1 MIKTRILL
9 VLLVP
14 LLWSCATAETRPA
27 VDASAYLFDLDVAVS
42 PELADFDPDVAK
54 GGGSGAL
61 RGAGMGAG
69 GCIMVGLEAD
79 ATSGGSTF
87 LLGTAL
93 GVVLSP
99 ACALV
104 GSVVGGG
111 MAETKEDV
119 AARIAALNDMA
130 LELDYPS
137 DLARLLAEDLKSGPI
152 YQIAQSPDDRHESSF
167 SLERSLD
174 HSNNDTGDTGDTAV
188 ATKATPARP
197 VDHEDTLP
205 AVVTRPTEP
214 NASMRL
220 NITGYGLP
228 GGGIDPKMPLQLSAT
243 LCVTQYA
250 TGEALVSRRLTV
262 ASKSMRLEDWA
273 ALGPDGLEA
282 ETQSLVHRLS
292 AATQA
297 AMGAQVKLDYKTSC
311 DQKTLFGR
319 LVLPAS

>member
-1 MIKTRILL
+1 MKTRILL

-69 GCIMVGLEAD
+69 GCIMFGLEAD

-137 DLARLLAEDLKSGPI
+137 DLARLLAEELKSGSTYHI
-152 YQIAQSPDDRHESSF
+152 DQSSDDRQKVPVTPEP
-167 SLERSLD
+167 SLD
-174 HSNNDTGDTGDTAV
+174 HSASGTIAET
-188 ATKATPARP
+188 RP
-197 VDHEDTLP
+197 VLAPGTNYEDTLP
-205 AVVTRPTEP
+205 AVVVRPTEP
-214 NASMRL
+214 NAKVQL
-220 NITGYGLP
+220 NITGYGLT
-228 GGGIDPKMPLQLSAT
+228 GGGIDPKLPLQLTAT

>member
-1 MIKTRILL
+1 MKTRILL

-14 LLWSCATAETRPA
+14 LLWSCASFETRPA
-27 VDASAYLFDLDVAVS
+27 VDASAYLLDLDVAVD

-69 GCIMVGLEAD
+69 GCIMFGLEAD

-87 LLGTAL
+87 LLGTAI

-104 GSVVGGG
+104 GGVVGGG

-119 AARIAALNDMA
+119 AARITALNDMA
-130 LELDYPS
+130 TELDFPS
-137 DLARLLAEDLKSGPI
+137 DLARLVADDLKSGSI
-152 YQIAQSPDDRHESSF
+152 YHIAQPPDDRHET
-167 SLERSLD
+167 SLGLEQSPGLL
-174 HSNNDTGDTGDTAV
+174 NNQTDDTAV
-188 ATKATPARP
+188 ETTAIPASP
-197 VDHEDTLP
+197 VDHEATLP
-205 AVVTRPTEP
+205 ALVIRPSEP
-214 NASMRL
+214 NAGVRL
-220 NITGYGLP
+220 NITGYGLT
-228 GGGIDPKMPLQLSAT
+228 GSGIDPKMPLQLSAT

-250 TGEALVSRRLTV
+250 TGEALISRSLVV
-262 ASKSMRLEDWA
+262 ASKPMRLEDWA
-273 ALGPDGLEA
+273 ALGPEGLEA

-297 AMGAQVKLDYKTSC
+297 AMGTQVKLDYKTSC
-311 DQKTLFGR
+311 DQKSLFGR

>member
-1 MIKTRILL
+1 MKTRILL

-42 PELADFDPDVAK
+42 PELVDFDPDVAK

-61 RGAGMGAG
+61 RGAGMGFG

-104 GSVVGGG
+104 GSVIGGG

-137 DLARLLAEDLKSGPI
+137 DLARLLAEELKSGSI
-152 YQIAQSPDDRHESSF
+152 YHIAQFSEDRHEAYVTPEP
-167 SLERSLD
+167 SLS
-174 HSNNDTGDTGDTAV
+174 HSASDTAGTV
-188 ATKATPARP
+188 AETKAVLAPGTNY
-197 VDHEDTLP
+197 EDTLP
-205 AVVTRPTEP
+205 AVVVRPTEP
-214 NASMRL
+214 NAKVQL
-220 NITGYGLP
+220 NITGYGLT
-228 GGGIDPKMPLQLSAT
+228 GGGIDPKMPLQLTAT

-262 ASKSMRLEDWA
+262 ASKPMRLEDWA

-319 LVLPAS
+319 LVPPVP